1 LRKYRREPRD
11 GTGRTEN
18 GNTDSDSS
26 DRGGQRYLDHGR
38 QLQQIEINGEQIS
51 IVMKGED
58 TDTIDSNAD
67 LIITGGT
74 VIIDGKEVQ
83 NIPNQS
89 IHRMDS

>member
-1 LRKYRREPRD
+1 
-11 GTGRTEN
+11 
-18 GNTDSDSS
+18 
-26 DRGGQRYLDHGR
+26 
-38 QLQQIEINGEQIS
+38 
-51 IVMKGED
+51 MKGED

-74 VIIDGKEVQ
+74 IEISGSGIDYDRDLVFSGGTIRIDGKEVQ